1 MKNIL
6 ESMLTGEI
14 KMSEFID
21 QINQNPVAMELVA
34 TIIPQDAV
42 NNPDHGLWQKIS
54 YDWARMCGF
63 NAWEGICNICRFDDS
78 IGDNLNIWGTLHAI
92 YSYSYP
98 NLPYTTK
105 YHDIHTIYLEAIGD
119 YYGGPEVKDIIESII
134 VDSLEL
140 KTKSQRIKYAK
151 EKIKNTFH
159 VVDNKKPWWIQG
171 AEWPCGINSP
181 MQFIEKKRR
190 GEAVHYIFRDV
201 DTGEIR
207 TVIQYY

>member
-105 YHDIHTIYLEAIGD
+105 YHDIHTLYLEAIGD

-134 VDSLEL
+134 IDSLEL
-140 KTKSQRIKYAK
+140 KTKLQRVKYAK

-181 MQFIEKKRR
+181 MQFIDKKRR
-190 GEAVHYIFRDV
+190 GEEVHYIFRDV